1 MAKMI
6 YYKFLS
12 AEINHG
18 TEEEPKIEQIFL
30 EKAMAYTEANEEI
43 AKKEAYNGVY
53 NIDDD
58 GIDPAEELTEAER
71 IEALE
76 EALDMI
82 LNGVTE

>member
-18 TEEEPKIEQIFL
+18 TEEEPNIEQIIL
-30 EKAMAYTEANEEI
+30 DKALPYSEANEAI
-43 AKKEAYNGVY
+43 AKREAHNGEY
-53 NIDDD
+53 SIEDD

-71 IEALE
+71 IAALE